1 MQMEIFKIE
10 KQQSIHKVLEKKSKA
25 SRPVTELSENPFLPS
40 FSIIYFTVPQ
50 LKILGLHKFSFSHRL
65 EYLNVASGSFPNL
78 LISLEVRTLFSL
90 HQTFENITH
99 LDATCC
105 IVKS

>member
-25 SRPVTELSENPFLPS
+25 SRPVTELSEY
-40 FSIIYFTVPQ
+40 I
-50 LKILGLHKFSFSHRL
+50 LKIFNWGTVKYMMEKS
-65 EYLNVASGSFPNL
+65 SGSFPNL

-90 HQTFENITH
+90 HQTFENLTH